1 MEIPFYVAKPN
12 ISGIL
17 YMISAHEEDLFM
29 FIVSI
34 IGIIFCIGS
43 MIVVKIL
50 ENNFKCSY
58 QDAHNIYLM
67 CVHGLVMCI
76 IFLFIG
82 LRTVLLL
89 RK

>member
-1 MEIPFYVAKPN
+1 MVEIPFYVAKPN
-12 ISGIL
+12 ISGIMSM
-17 YMISAHEEDLFM
+17 YDESLFIT
-29 FIVSI
+29 IVAI

-43 MIVVKIL
+43 MIVVRIL

-58 QDAHNIYLM
+58 QNAHNIYLM